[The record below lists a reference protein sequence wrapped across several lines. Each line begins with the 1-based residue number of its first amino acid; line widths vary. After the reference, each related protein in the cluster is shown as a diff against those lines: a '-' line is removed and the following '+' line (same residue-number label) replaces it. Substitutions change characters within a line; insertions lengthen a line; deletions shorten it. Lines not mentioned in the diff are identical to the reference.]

1 MFWVSNY
8 LLLSIKPRS
17 NRLLWIFIDPQ
28 ASWLCRK
35 REKMS
40 EIPREILSVGDLNR
54 AIASSLEE
62 RFDTVWVSGEIS
74 NFKAY
79 DSGHW
84 YFSLKDEEGQIRC
97 VMFRGRNGQVGF
109 MPQSGDLVEVAANL
123 GFYVPRGD
131 IQLTVQS
138 MRRAGMGGLY
148 EAFLKLKAKLA
159 KEGLFDAERK
169 REIPTHP
176 RAIGIITS
184 PQAAALKDV
193 LSTLDRRA
201 PHIPIVIYPTLVQ
214 GPDAPAGIIS
224 ALKAAEKEN
233 AVDVILLVRGGGSI
247 EDLWA
252 FNDEKLA
259 YAIAA
264 SPIPIVSGV
273 GHETD
278 VTIADFVADLRAP
291 TPTGAAEL
299 AAPRRDQM
307 LQELDAIMQALLQ
320 RVSQRVEREAQT
332 LDQLALRLSHALP
345 NPDRMREQISNWQK
359 QLNQAW
365 LVRVENWKRNQTHYQ
380 SQLEML
386 NPQRTLERGYAVIL
400 SGKGKSREEQVMQA
414 VRNPNELNTEGVF
427 EVRLAEGR
435 ADVQFEKVDSQQS
448 S

>member
-1 MFWVSNY
+1 
-8 LLLSIKPRS
+8 
-17 NRLLWIFIDPQ
+17 
-28 ASWLCRK
+28 
-35 REKMS
+35 MS
-40 EIPREILSVGDLNR
+40 EISKEILSVGDLNR
-54 AIASSLEE
+54 AIAASLEE

-109 MPQSGDLVEVAANL
+109 MPQSGDLVEVSANL
-123 GFYVPRGD
+123 GMYVPRGD
-131 IQLTVQS
+131 IQLTIHTL
-138 MRRAGMGGLY
+138 RRAGMGGLY

-159 KEGLFDAERK
+159 KEGLFDEDRK

-176 RAIGIITS
+176 RSIGIITS

-193 LSTLDRRA
+193 LSTLARRA
-201 PHIPIVIYPTLVQ
+201 PHIPVVIYPTLVQ
-214 GPDAPAGIIS
+214 GPDAPAGIIA

-233 AVDVILLVRGGGSI
+233 VVDVILLVRGGGSI

-252 FNDEKLA
+252 FNDEQLA
-259 YAIAA
+259 YAIAD
-264 SPIPIVSGV
+264 SSIPVVSGV

-278 VTIADFVADLRAP
+278 FTIADFVSDLRAP

-307 LQELDAIMQALLQ
+307 LQELDAIMQALTQ
-320 RVSQRVEREAQT
+320 RINQRVEREAQT

-345 NPDRMREQISNWQK
+345 NPDRMREQIQGWQ
-359 QLNQAW
+359 QRLNQAW
-365 LVRVENWKRNQTHYQ
+365 SVRMDNWKRNQTHYQ

-400 SGKGKSREEQVMQA
+400 SKENDQLHA
-414 VRNPNELNTEGVF
+414 VRKPSELNTELAF
-427 EVRLAEGR
+427 EIKLAEGQ
-435 ADVQFEKVDSQQS
+435 AEVQFSEVLRK
-448 S
+448 

>member
-1 MFWVSNY
+1 
-8 LLLSIKPRS
+8 
-17 NRLLWIFIDPQ
+17 
-28 ASWLCRK
+28 
-35 REKMS
+35 MS
-40 EIPREILSVGDLNR
+40 EISKEILSVGDLNR
-54 AIASSLEE
+54 AIAASLED

-109 MPQSGDLVEVAANL
+109 MPQSGDLVEVSASL
-123 GFYVPRGD
+123 GIYVPRGD
-131 IQLTVQS
+131 IQLTIQTL
-138 MRRAGMGGLY
+138 RRAGMGGLY

-159 KEGLFDAERK
+159 KEGLFDEERK
-169 REIPTHP
+169 RAIPSHP
-176 RAIGIITS
+176 RSIGIITS

-193 LSTLDRRA
+193 LSTLTRRA
-201 PHIPIVIYPTLVQ
+201 PHIPVVIYPTLVQ
-214 GPDAPAGIIS
+214 GPDAPAGMIA

-233 AVDVILLVRGGGSI
+233 AVDVILLVRGSGSI

-252 FNDEKLA
+252 FNDEQLA
-259 YAIAA
+259 YAIADC
-264 SPIPIVSGV
+264 PIPVVSGV

-278 VTIADFVADLRAP
+278 FTIADSVADLRAP

-307 LQELDAIMQALLQ
+307 LQELEAIGQVLLQ
-320 RVSQRVEREAQT
+320 RVNQRVEREAQT

-345 NPDRMREQISNWQK
+345 NPDRMREQINAWQ
-359 QLNQAW
+359 QRLNQAW
-365 LVRVENWKRNQTHYQ
+365 AVRMESWHRNQSHYQ

-400 SGKGKSREEQVMQA
+400 TKGKDELSA
-414 VRNPNELNTEGVF
+414 VRKPQEL
-427 EVRLAEGR
+427 LAGQDYEIHVAKGN
-435 ADVQFEKVDSQQS
+435 ALVQLANITKLN
-448 S
+448 

>member
-1 MFWVSNY
+1 
-8 LLLSIKPRS
+8 
-17 NRLLWIFIDPQ
+17 
-28 ASWLCRK
+28 
-35 REKMS
+35 MS
-40 EIPREILSVGDLNR
+40 ETSREILSVGDLNR
-54 AIASSLEE
+54 AIAASLED

-109 MPQSGDLVEVAANL
+109 MPQSGDLVEVSANL
-123 GFYVPRGD
+123 GMYVPRGD
-131 IQLTVQS
+131 IQLTIQTL
-138 MRRAGMGGLY
+138 RRAGMGGLY

-159 KEGLFDAERK
+159 KEGLFDEERK
-169 REIPTHP
+169 REIPFHP
-176 RAIGIITS
+176 RSIGIITS

-193 LSTLDRRA
+193 LSTLARRA

-214 GPDAPAGIIS
+214 GSDAPSGIIA
-224 ALKAAEKEN
+224 ALQAAENEN

-252 FNDEKLA
+252 FNDEQLA
-259 YAIAA
+259 YAIA
-264 SPIPIVSGV
+264 SSSIPVVSGV

-278 VTIADFVADLRAP
+278 FTIADFVADLRAP

-307 LQELDAIMQALLQ
+307 LQELDAIMQALRQ
-320 RVSQRVEREAQT
+320 RINQRIERESQT
-332 LDQLALRLSHALP
+332 LDQLAMRLTHALP
-345 NPDRMREQISNWQK
+345 NPDRMREQITSWQ
-359 QLNQAW
+359 QRLHQAW
-365 LVRVENWKRNQTHYQ
+365 SVRMENWKRNQTHYQ

-400 SGKGKSREEQVMQA
+400 RDEKVGLQA
-414 VRNPNELNTEGVF
+414 IRNPQELEANISYQVQ
-427 EVRLAEGR
+427 LAEGQ
-435 ADVQFEKVDSQQS
+435 VEIELSKVSAKVS
-448 S
+448 TK

>member
-1 MFWVSNY
+1 
-8 LLLSIKPRS
+8 
-17 NRLLWIFIDPQ
+17 
-28 ASWLCRK
+28 
-35 REKMS
+35 MS
-40 EIPREILSVGDLNR
+40 EISREILTVSDLNR
-54 AIASSLEE
+54 AIAASLEE
-62 RFDTVWVSGEIS
+62 RFDSVWVSGEIS

-84 YFSLKDEEGQIRC
+84 YFSLKDEGGQIRC

-109 MPQSGDLVEVAANL
+109 MPQSGDLVEVSANL
-123 GFYVPRGD
+123 GLYVPRGD
-131 IQLTVQS
+131 IQLTIQTL
-138 MRRAGMGGLY
+138 RRAGMGGLY

-176 RAIGIITS
+176 RSIGIITS

-193 LSTLDRRA
+193 LSTLARRA

-214 GPDAPAGIIS
+214 GPDAPAGIMA
-224 ALKAAEKEN
+224 ALKAAEKEKV
-233 AVDVILLVRGGGSI
+233 VDVILLVRGGGSI

-259 YAIAA
+259 YAIAQ
-264 SPIPIVSGV
+264 SSIPIVSGV

-299 AAPRRDQM
+299 AAPRKDQM
-307 LQELDAIMQALLQ
+307 LQELDAIMQAL
-320 RVSQRVEREAQT
+320 SQRIHQHIEREAQT

-345 NPDRMREQISNWQK
+345 NPDRMREQIVNWQ
-359 QLNQAW
+359 QRLSQAW
-365 LVRVENWKRNQTHYQ
+365 VVRVESWNRNQSHYK

-386 NPQRTLERGYAVIL
+386 NPQRTLERGYSVIL
-400 SGKGKSREEQVMQA
+400 SKEDLAMHA
-414 VRNPNELNTEGVF
+414 VRNPKELNVEQLF
-427 EVRLAEGR
+427 QVRLAEGQVE
-435 ADVQFEKVDSQQS
+435 VQFAKIEVH
-448 S
+448 

>member
-1 MFWVSNY
+1 
-8 LLLSIKPRS
+8 
-17 NRLLWIFIDPQ
+17 
-28 ASWLCRK
+28 
-35 REKMS
+35 MS
-40 EIPREILSVGDLNR
+40 EILREILSVGDLNR
-54 AIASSLEE
+54 AIAASLEE
-62 RFDTVWVSGEIS
+62 RFDSIWVSGEIS

-109 MPQSGDLVEVAANL
+109 MPQSGDLVEVSANL
-123 GFYVPRGD
+123 GLYVPRGD
-131 IQLTVQS
+131 IQLTIQTL
-138 MRRAGMGGLY
+138 RRAGMGGLY

-176 RAIGIITS
+176 RSIGIITS

-193 LSTLDRRA
+193 LSTLARRA

-224 ALKAAEKEN
+224 ALKAAEKEK

-259 YAIAA
+259 YAIAE
-264 SPIPIVSGV
+264 SSIPIVSGV

-307 LQELDAIMQALLQ
+307 LQELGAIMQALLQ
-320 RVSQRVEREAQT
+320 RVNQRIEREAQT

-345 NPDRMREQISNWQK
+345 NPDRMREQIYGWQ
-359 QLNQAW
+359 QRLNQAW
-365 LVRVENWKRNQTHYQ
+365 TVRVQSWQRNQTHYQ
-380 SQLEML
+380 LQLEML

-400 SGKGKSREEQVMQA
+400 SKNEQAMQA
-414 VRNPNELNTEGVF
+414 VRDSTQLNTEAVYQ
-427 EVRLAEGR
+427 VRLAKGQAE
-435 ADVQFEKVDSQQS
+435 VQFAKVSLEP
-448 S
+448 

>member
-1 MFWVSNY
+1 
-8 LLLSIKPRS
+8 
-17 NRLLWIFIDPQ
+17 
-28 ASWLCRK
+28 
-35 REKMS
+35 MS
-40 EIPREILSVGDLNR
+40 EISREILSVSDLNR

-62 RFDTVWVSGEIS
+62 RFDVVWVSGEIS

-79 DSGHW
+79 ESGHW

-109 MPQSGDLVEVAANL
+109 MPQSGDLVELAANV

-159 KEGLFDAERK
+159 KEGLFDVESK
-169 REIPTHP
+169 RRIPTHP
-176 RAIGIITS
+176 RAIGIVTS
-184 PQAAALKDV
+184 LQAAALKDV
-193 LSTLDRRA
+193 LSTLERRA
-201 PHIPIVIYPTLVQ
+201 PHIQIVIYPSLVQ
-214 GPDAPAGIIS
+214 GPEAPAGLIN
-224 ALKAAEKEN
+224 ALRNAQEEN

-264 SPIPIVSGV
+264 SSIPIVSGV

-299 AAPRRDQM
+299 AAPRRDQL
-307 LQELDAIMQALLQ
+307 LQELEIFSQTLTQ

-345 NPDRMREQISNWQK
+345 NPDRMREQITAWQ
-359 QLNQAW
+359 QRLNQAW
-365 LVRVENWKRNQTHYQ
+365 LVRVDSWKRDQSHYQ

-400 SGKGKSREEQVMQA
+400 SKAEKTMHA
-414 VRNPNELNTEGVF
+414 VRNPKELNTRDGF
-427 EVRLAEGR
+427 EVRLAEGQV
-435 ADVQFEKVDSQQS
+435 DVEFSRVESVK
-448 S
+448 

>member
-1 MFWVSNY
+1 
-8 LLLSIKPRS
+8 
-17 NRLLWIFIDPQ
+17 
-28 ASWLCRK
+28 
-35 REKMS
+35 MS
-40 EIPREILSVGDLNR
+40 EISREILSVGDLNR

-148 EAFLKLKAKLA
+148 EAFLKLKAKLT
-159 KEGLFDAERK
+159 KEGLFDQDRK
-169 REIPTHP
+169 RQIPTHP
-176 RAIGIITS
+176 RAIGIVTS

-193 LSTLDRRA
+193 LSTLARRA
-201 PHIPIVIYPTLVQ
+201 PHIPVVIYPTLVQ
-214 GPDAPAGIIS
+214 GPDAPAGMIA
-224 ALKAAEKEN
+224 ALKAAEKEDT
-233 AVDVILLVRGGGSI
+233 VEVILLVRGGGSI

-252 FNDEKLA
+252 FNDEQLA
-259 YAIAA
+259 YAIAQ
-264 SPIPIVSGV
+264 SPIPVVSGV

-307 LQELDAIMQALLQ
+307 LQELEAISQALLQ
-320 RVSQRVEREAQT
+320 RVGQRVEREAQT

-345 NPDRMREQISNWQK
+345 NPERMREQIGHWQK
-359 QLNQAW
+359 RLQQAW
-365 LVRVENWKRNQTHYQ
+365 MVRIDGCKRNQGHYQ

-400 SGKGKSREEQVMQA
+400 SEQEMTLQA
-414 VRNPNELNTEGVF
+414 VRNPDQLKANASYQ
-427 EVRLAEGR
+427 VRLAEGQVEIEI
-435 ADVQFEKVDSQQS
+435 AAAK
-448 S
+448 

>member
-1 MFWVSNY
+1 
-8 LLLSIKPRS
+8 
-17 NRLLWIFIDPQ
+17 
-28 ASWLCRK
+28 
-35 REKMS
+35 MS
-40 EIPREILSVGDLNR
+40 EISREILSVGDLNR

-159 KEGLFDAERK
+159 KEGLFDLENK
-169 REIPTHP
+169 RSIPTHP
-176 RAIGIITS
+176 RAIGIVTS

-193 LSTLDRRA
+193 LSTLARRA

-214 GPDAPAGIIS
+214 GPDSPAGIIS
-224 ALKAAEKEN
+224 ALKDAEKEN
-233 AVDVILLVRGGGSI
+233 AVDVLLLVRGGGSI

-259 YAIAA
+259 YAIAQ
-264 SPIPIVSGV
+264 SSIPIVSGV

-299 AAPRRDQM
+299 AAPRRDQI

-345 NPDRMREQISNWQK
+345 NPDRMREQISGWQK
-359 QLNQAW
+359 RLNQAW
-365 LVRVENWKRNQTHYQ
+365 SVRVENWKRDQSYFQ

-386 NPQRTLERGYAVIL
+386 NPQRTLERGYAVIM
-400 SGKGKSREEQVMQA
+400 SNKGKSKEEQEMHA
-414 VRNPNELNTEGVF
+414 VRNPNELNTKNAF
-427 EVRLAEGR
+427 QVRLAEGQVEVEL
-435 ADVQFEKVDSQQS
+435 AKVELLK
-448 S
+448 

>member
-1 MFWVSNY
+1 
-8 LLLSIKPRS
+8 
-17 NRLLWIFIDPQ
+17 
-28 ASWLCRK
+28 
-35 REKMS
+35 MS
-40 EIPREILSVGDLNR
+40 EISREILSVGDLNR

-159 KEGLFDAERK
+159 KEGLFDLENK
-169 REIPTHP
+169 HPIPTHP
-176 RAIGIITS
+176 RSIGIITS

-193 LSTLDRRA
+193 LSTLARRA
-201 PHIPIVIYPTLVQ
+201 PHIPVVIYPTLVQ

-252 FNDEKLA
+252 FNDEQLA

-345 NPDRMREQISNWQK
+345 NPDRMREQIGSWQK
-359 QLNQAW
+359 RLNQAW
-365 LVRVENWKRNQTHYQ
+365 LVRVENWKRDQGHYQ

-400 SGKGKSREEQVMQA
+400 SKEEQAMHA
-414 VRNPNELNTEGVF
+414 VRNPNELNTENVF
-427 EVRLAEGR
+427 EVHVAGGQLE
-435 ADVQFEKVDSQQS
+435 VEFSKVKQIN
-448 S
+448 

>member
-1 MFWVSNY
+1 
-8 LLLSIKPRS
+8 
-17 NRLLWIFIDPQ
+17 
-28 ASWLCRK
+28 
-35 REKMS
+35 MS
-40 EIPREILSVGDLNR
+40 EISREILSVGDLNR
-54 AIASSLEE
+54 AIAASLED

-109 MPQSGDLVEVAANL
+109 MPQSGDLVEVSASL
-123 GFYVPRGD
+123 GMYVPRGD
-131 IQLTVQS
+131 IQLTIQTL
-138 MRRAGMGGLY
+138 RRAGMGGLY

-159 KEGLFDAERK
+159 KEGLFDDERK

-176 RAIGIITS
+176 RSIGIVTS

-193 LSTLDRRA
+193 LSTLARRA

-224 ALKAAEKEN
+224 ALKAANKKK

-252 FNDEKLA
+252 FNDEQLA
-259 YAIAA
+259 YAITD
-264 SPIPIVSGV
+264 SSIPVVSGV

-278 VTIADFVADLRAP
+278 FTIADFVADLRAP

-299 AAPRRDQM
+299 AAPRKDQM

-320 RVSQRVEREAQT
+320 RINQRVEREAQT

-345 NPDRMREQISNWQK
+345 NPDRMREQIQGWQ
-359 QLNQAW
+359 QRLNQAW
-365 LVRVENWKRNQTHYQ
+365 SVRMDSWKRNQSHYQ

-386 NPQRTLERGYAVIL
+386 NPQRTLERGYAVIM
-400 SGKGKSREEQVMQA
+400 SKNEEALHA
-414 VRNPNELNTEGVF
+414 VRKPSELKAENTFQVQ
-427 EVRLAEGR
+427 LAEGSAEVR
-435 ADVQFEKVDSQQS
+435 FTEIKMTPYNS
-448 S
+448 

>member
-1 MFWVSNY
+1 
-8 LLLSIKPRS
+8 
-17 NRLLWIFIDPQ
+17 
-28 ASWLCRK
+28 
-35 REKMS
+35 MS
-40 EIPREILSVGDLNR
+40 EISREILTVGDLNR
-54 AIASSLEE
+54 AIAASLEE
-62 RFDTVWVSGEIS
+62 RFDSVWVSGEIS

-109 MPQSGDLVEVAANL
+109 MPQSGDLVEVSANL
-123 GFYVPRGD
+123 GLYVPRGD
-131 IQLTVQS
+131 IQLTIQTL
-138 MRRAGMGGLY
+138 RRAGMGGLY

-176 RAIGIITS
+176 RSIGIITS

-193 LSTLDRRA
+193 LSTLARRA

-214 GPDAPAGIIS
+214 GPDAPAGIMA
-224 ALKAAEKEN
+224 ALKAAEKEKV
-233 AVDVILLVRGGGSI
+233 VDVILLVRGGGSI

-259 YAIAA
+259 YAIAQ
-264 SPIPIVSGV
+264 SSIPIVSGV

-299 AAPRRDQM
+299 AAPRKDQM
-307 LQELDAIMQALLQ
+307 LQELDAIKQALLQ
-320 RVSQRVEREAQT
+320 RMNQRIEREAQT

-345 NPDRMREQISNWQK
+345 NPDRMREQIVNWQ
-359 QLNQAW
+359 QRLSQAW
-365 LVRVENWKRNQTHYQ
+365 VVRMESWNRNQSHYK

-400 SGKGKSREEQVMQA
+400 SKEDLAMHA
-414 VRNPNELNTEGVF
+414 VRNPKELNVEQLF
-427 EVRLAEGR
+427 QVRLAEGQ
-435 ADVQFEKVDSQQS
+435 AEVQFAKIEVH
-448 S
+448 

>member
-1 MFWVSNY
+1 
-8 LLLSIKPRS
+8 
-17 NRLLWIFIDPQ
+17 
-28 ASWLCRK
+28 
-35 REKMS
+35 MS
-40 EIPREILSVGDLNR
+40 EISREILTVGDLNR
-54 AIASSLEE
+54 AIAASLEE

-84 YFSLKDEEGQIRC
+84 YFSLKDEEGQIKC

-109 MPQSGDLVEVAANL
+109 MPQSGDLVEVSANL
-123 GFYVPRGD
+123 GMYVPRGD
-131 IQLTVQS
+131 IQLTIQTL
-138 MRRAGMGGLY
+138 RRAGMGGLY

-159 KEGLFDAERK
+159 KEGLFDADRK
-169 REIPTHP
+169 QEIPSHP
-176 RAIGIITS
+176 RSIGIITS

-193 LSTLDRRA
+193 LSTLARRA

-214 GPDAPAGIIS
+214 GPDAPARIIA

-233 AVDVILLVRGGGSI
+233 VVDVILMVRGGGSI

-252 FNDEKLA
+252 FNDEQLA
-259 YAIAA
+259 YAMAQ

-299 AAPRRDQM
+299 AAPRKDQM
-307 LQELDAIMQALLQ
+307 LQELEAIKQAMLQ
-320 RVSQRVEREAQT
+320 RVRQRVEREAQT

-345 NPDRMREQISNWQK
+345 NPERMREQITSWQ
-359 QLNQAW
+359 QRLNQAW
-365 LVRVENWKRNQTHYQ
+365 SVRVEAWKRNQGHFQ

-386 NPQRTLERGYAVIL
+386 NPQRTLERGYAVVL
-400 SGKGKSREEQVMQA
+400 NVSEGLQA
-414 VRNPNELNTEGVF
+414 VREPGELTTGPEY
-427 EVRLAEGR
+427 EIRLAKGK
-435 ADVQFEKVDSQQS
+435 ANVKLSDVKLLKVEQ
-448 S
+448 

>member
-1 MFWVSNY
+1 
-8 LLLSIKPRS
+8 
-17 NRLLWIFIDPQ
+17 
-28 ASWLCRK
+28 
-35 REKMS
+35 MS
-40 EIPREILSVGDLNR
+40 EISREILSVGDLNR

-109 MPQSGDLVEVAANL
+109 MPQSGDLVELAANL

-159 KEGLFDAERK
+159 KEGLFDLENK
-169 REIPTHP
+169 RPIPSHP
-176 RAIGIITS
+176 RAIGIVTS

-193 LSTLDRRA
+193 LSTLARRA

-214 GPDAPAGIIS
+214 GPDAPAGIIG
-224 ALKAAEKEN
+224 ALKAAEKEH

-252 FNDEKLA
+252 FNDEQLA
-259 YAIAA
+259 YAIAQ

-345 NPDRMREQISNWQK
+345 NPDRMREQISGWQK
-359 QLNQAW
+359 RLHQAW
-365 LVRVENWKRNQTHYQ
+365 LVRVENWKRDQSHFQ

-400 SGKGKSREEQVMQA
+400 SNQESSQEGQAMHA
-414 VRNPNELNTEGVF
+414 VRNPNELNTESAF
-427 EVRLAEGR
+427 QVRLAEGQVEVEF
-435 ADVQFEKVDSQQS
+435 AKVHLQK
-448 S
+448 

>member
-1 MFWVSNY
+1 
-8 LLLSIKPRS
+8 
-17 NRLLWIFIDPQ
+17 
-28 ASWLCRK
+28 
-35 REKMS
+35 
-40 EIPREILSVGDLNR
+40 
-54 AIASSLEE
+54 LEE
-62 RFDTVWVSGEIS
+62 RFDTVWVGGEIS

-159 KEGLFDAERK
+159 KEGLFDVENK
-169 REIPTHP
+169 HPIPTHP
-176 RAIGIITS
+176 RSIGIITS

-193 LSTLDRRA
+193 LSTLARRA
-201 PHIPIVIYPTLVQ
+201 PHLPIVIYPTLVQ
-214 GPDAPAGIIS
+214 GPDAPTGIIS

-252 FNDEKLA
+252 FNDEQLA

-345 NPDRMREQISNWQK
+345 NPDRMREQISAWQK
-359 QLNQAW
+359 RLNQAW
-365 LVRVENWKRNQTHYQ
+365 LVRVENWKRDQGHYQ

-400 SGKGKSREEQVMQA
+400 SKEEQAMHA
-414 VRNPNELNTEGVF
+414 VRNPNELNTESAF

-435 ADVQFEKVDSQQS
+435 VEVEFSQLKVSQPVKQKLD
-448 S
+448 

>member
-1 MFWVSNY
+1 
-8 LLLSIKPRS
+8 
-17 NRLLWIFIDPQ
+17 
-28 ASWLCRK
+28 
-35 REKMS
+35 MS
-40 EIPREILSVGDLNR
+40 EISREILTVGDLNR
-54 AIASSLEE
+54 AIAASLEDH
-62 RFDTVWVSGEIS
+62 FDTVWVSGEIS

-109 MPQSGDLVEVAANL
+109 MPQSGDLVEVSANL
-123 GFYVPRGD
+123 GMYVPRGD
-131 IQLTVQS
+131 IQLTIQTL
-138 MRRAGMGGLY
+138 RRAGMGGLY

-159 KEGLFDAERK
+159 KEGLFDEERK

-176 RAIGIITS
+176 RSIGIITS

-193 LSTLDRRA
+193 LSTLARRA

-214 GPDAPAGIIS
+214 GPDAPAGIIA
-224 ALKAAEKEN
+224 ALRAVNQENAEN

-252 FNDEKLA
+252 FNDEQLA

-264 SPIPIVSGV
+264 SNIPVVSGV

-278 VTIADFVADLRAP
+278 FTIADFVADLRAP

-299 AAPRRDQM
+299 AAPRKDQL
-307 LQELDAIMQALLQ
+307 LQELDAIKQALLQ
-320 RVSQRVEREAQT
+320 RINQRIEREAQT

-345 NPDRMREQISNWQK
+345 NPDRMREQITSWQ
-359 QLNQAW
+359 QRLHQAW
-365 LVRVENWKRNQTHYQ
+365 LVRIENWKRNQSHYQ
-380 SQLEML
+380 SQIEML

-400 SGKGKSREEQVMQA
+400 SKDKDQLHA
-414 VRNPNELNTEGVF
+414 VRKPSELNTEQGF
-427 EVRLAEGR
+427 QVRLAEGEAEVLFSEVTR
-435 ADVQFEKVDSQQS
+435 K
-448 S
+448 

>member
-1 MFWVSNY
+1 
-8 LLLSIKPRS
+8 
-17 NRLLWIFIDPQ
+17 
-28 ASWLCRK
+28 
-35 REKMS
+35 MS
-40 EIPREILSVGDLNR
+40 EISREILSVGDLNR

-84 YFSLKDEEGQIRC
+84 YFSLKDDEGQIRC

-159 KEGLFDAERK
+159 KEGLFDLENK
-169 REIPTHP
+169 RSIPTHP
-176 RAIGIITS
+176 RSIGIVTS

-193 LSTLDRRA
+193 LSTLARRA

-224 ALKAAEKEN
+224 ALKSAEKESV
-233 AVDVILLVRGGGSI
+233 VDVILLVRGGGSI

-252 FNDEKLA
+252 FNDEQLA
-259 YAIAA
+259 YAIAQ

-345 NPDRMREQISNWQK
+345 NPDRMREQISGWQK
-359 QLNQAW
+359 RLNQAW
-365 LVRVENWKRNQTHYQ
+365 LVRVENWKRDQGYFQ

-400 SGKGKSREEQVMQA
+400 SKEEQAMHA
-414 VRNPNELNTEGVF
+414 VRSPKELNTESVF

-435 ADVQFEKVDSQQS
+435 VEVEFSKISQAN
-448 S
+448 

>member
-1 MFWVSNY
+1 
-8 LLLSIKPRS
+8 
-17 NRLLWIFIDPQ
+17 
-28 ASWLCRK
+28 
-35 REKMS
+35 MS
-40 EIPREILSVGDLNR
+40 EISREILSVGDLNR

-62 RFDTVWVSGEIS
+62 RFDTVWVGGEIS

-123 GFYVPRGD
+123 SLYVPRGD

-159 KEGLFDAERK
+159 QEGLFDEERK
-169 REIPTHP
+169 REIPSHP
-176 RAIGIITS
+176 RAIGIVTS

-193 LSTLDRRA
+193 LSTLARRA

-214 GPDAPAGIIS
+214 GPDAPAGIIA
-224 ALKAAEKEN
+224 ALQAAAKEVKEGKAEL
-233 AVDVILLVRGGGSI
+233 DVILLVRGGGSI

-259 YAIAA
+259 YVIAQ
-264 SPIPIVSGV
+264 SPIPVVSGV

-291 TPTGAAEL
+291 TPTGAAEM
-299 AAPRRDQM
+299 ATPRRDQM
-307 LQELDAIMQALLQ
+307 LQELEAIAQAILQ

-345 NPDRMREQISNWQK
+345 NPERMREQIGHWQQRLK
-359 QLNQAW
+359 QAW
-365 LVRVENWKRNQTHYQ
+365 TVRVENWKRNQSHHQ

-400 SGKGKSREEQVMQA
+400 TGESEALQALRSPRELKANAKYQ
-414 VRNPNELNTEGVF
+414 
-427 EVRLAEGR
+427 VRLAEGD
-435 ADVQFEKVDSQQS
+435 AEIELSKVS

>member
-1 MFWVSNY
+1 
-8 LLLSIKPRS
+8 
-17 NRLLWIFIDPQ
+17 
-28 ASWLCRK
+28 
-35 REKMS
+35 MS
-40 EIPREILSVGDLNR
+40 EISREILSVGDLNR
-54 AIASSLEE
+54 AIAASLED

-109 MPQSGDLVEVAANL
+109 MPQSGDLVEVSANL
-123 GFYVPRGD
+123 GMYVPRGD
-131 IQLTVQS
+131 IQLTIQTL
-138 MRRAGMGGLY
+138 RRAGMGGLY

-159 KEGLFDAERK
+159 KEGLFDEERK
-169 REIPTHP
+169 RDIPLHP
-176 RAIGIITS
+176 RSIGIITS

-193 LSTLDRRA
+193 LSTLARRA

-224 ALKAAEKEN
+224 ALKAAEKEK

-252 FNDEKLA
+252 FNDEQLA
-259 YAIAA
+259 YAIAQ
-264 SPIPIVSGV
+264 STIPVVSGV

-278 VTIADFVADLRAP
+278 FTIADFVADLRAP

-299 AAPRRDQM
+299 AAPRRDQL
-307 LQELDAIMQALLQ
+307 LQELEAIKQTLLQ
-320 RVSQRVEREAQT
+320 RINQRVEREAQT

-345 NPDRMREQISNWQK
+345 NPERMREQIQSWQ
-359 QLNQAW
+359 QRLNQAW
-365 LVRVENWKRNQTHYQ
+365 SVRMENWKQTQSHYQ

-400 SGKGKSREEQVMQA
+400 RNSNDDLHA
-414 VRNPNELNTEGVF
+414 VRKPSELDASCKF
-427 EVRLAEGR
+427 QIRLAEGQV
-435 ADVQFEKVDSQQS
+435 DVQFSEVIQTDRNMQ
-448 S
+448 

>member
-1 MFWVSNY
+1 
-8 LLLSIKPRS
+8 
-17 NRLLWIFIDPQ
+17 
-28 ASWLCRK
+28 
-35 REKMS
+35 MS
-40 EIPREILSVGDLNR
+40 EISREILSVGDLNR
-54 AIASSLEE
+54 AIAASLED

-109 MPQSGDLVEVAANL
+109 MPQSGDLVEVSASL
-123 GFYVPRGD
+123 GMYVPRGD
-131 IQLTVQS
+131 IQLTIQTL
-138 MRRAGMGGLY
+138 RRAGMGGLY
-148 EAFLKLKAKLA
+148 EAFLKLKAKLT
-159 KEGLFDAERK
+159 KEGLFDEDRK
-169 REIPTHP
+169 RDIPTHP
-176 RAIGIITS
+176 RSIGIITS

-193 LSTLDRRA
+193 LSTLARRA

-214 GPDAPAGIIS
+214 GPDAPAGIIA
-224 ALKAAEKEN
+224 ALKAAEKEH

-252 FNDEKLA
+252 FNDEQLA
-259 YAIAA
+259 YAIAS
-264 SPIPIVSGV
+264 SPIPVVSGV

-278 VTIADFVADLRAP
+278 FTIADFVADLRAP

-320 RVSQRVEREAQT
+320 RINQRVEREAQT

-345 NPDRMREQISNWQK
+345 NPDRMREQIASWQ
-359 QLNQAW
+359 QRLNQAW
-365 LVRVENWKRNQTHYQ
+365 TVRMDNWKRNQVHYQ

-386 NPQRTLERGYAVIL
+386 NPQRTLERGYSVIL
-400 SGKGKSREEQVMQA
+400 SREDNQLRA
-414 VRNPNELNTEGVF
+414 VRGPGELSTETVF
-427 EVRLAEGR
+427 QIQMADGEAEVRLA
-435 ADVQFEKVDSQQS
+435 DIKISP
-448 S
+448 

>member
-1 MFWVSNY
+1 
-8 LLLSIKPRS
+8 
-17 NRLLWIFIDPQ
+17 
-28 ASWLCRK
+28 
-35 REKMS
+35 MS
-40 EIPREILSVGDLNR
+40 EISREILSVGDLNR
-54 AIASSLEE
+54 AIAQSLED

-109 MPQSGDLVEVAANL
+109 MPQSGDLVEVSASL
-123 GFYVPRGD
+123 GMYVPRGD
-131 IQLTVQS
+131 IQLTIQTL
-138 MRRAGMGGLY
+138 RRAGMGGLY

-159 KEGLFDAERK
+159 KEGLFDEDRK
-169 REIPTHP
+169 RAIPTHP
-176 RAIGIITS
+176 RSIGIITS

-193 LSTLDRRA
+193 LSTLARRA
-201 PHIPIVIYPTLVQ
+201 PHIPVVIYPTLVQ
-214 GPDAPAGIIS
+214 GSDAPAGIIA
-224 ALKAAEKEN
+224 ALKAAAKEQ

-252 FNDEKLA
+252 FNDEQLA
-259 YAIAA
+259 YAIAS
-264 SPIPIVSGV
+264 SPIPVVSGV

-278 VTIADFVADLRAP
+278 FTIADFVSDLRAP

-320 RVSQRVEREAQT
+320 RINQRVEREAQT

-345 NPDRMREQISNWQK
+345 NPDRMREQIVSWQ
-359 QLNQAW
+359 QRLNQAW
-365 LVRVENWKRNQTHYQ
+365 SVRMENWKRNQTHYQ

-400 SGKGKSREEQVMQA
+400 KKEKELLRA
-414 VRNPNELNTEGVF
+414 VRNPNELSVKTSYQ
-427 EVRLAEGR
+427 VRLAEGQ
-435 ADVQFEKVDSQQS
+435 VEIELIKVGS
-448 S
+448 